1 MKFALR
7 KWCAVVAASLSF
19 LMAPAATTAAPL
31 TLAVSHGPVSLLVY
45 VAESRQ
51 YFKDEGL
58 DVRLLRC
65 LSGREC
71 LDLME
76 RGLAQAATAADF
88 AVVSAALGGSDVAI
102 FASISGSTHQIK
114 LVGKR
119 GTPLSTPADTTGK
132 RFGTVEGTSA
142 EYFLSLWLER
152 HGLTTADV
160 NLVHSK
166 PDQLPRELHG
176 GRVDAIT
183 VWEPHASRALSDLG
197 AEGVEWP
204 TAGIYFQHF
213 VLAAARPTLSER
225 RQDLVKL
232 LTALRRA
239 EGFVAN
245 EPESAWRMLSTR
257 LGMQPLDA
265 QRYLSKQDF
274 RLRLDASLAQAVT
287 EQAKWVLKRSSG
299 AAPIHTLA
307 PRLIDADLMLQV
319 APKATTTGR

>member
-1 MKFALR
+1 MKFAVW
-7 KWCAVVAASLSF
+7 KWPAVVTVLAGI
-19 LMAPAATTAAPL
+19 LMTPLVTMAAPL

-51 YFKDEGL
+51 YFRDEGL

-65 LSGREC
+65 ASGREC

-88 AVVSAALGGSDVAI
+88 AVVSAALGGSDLAI
-102 FASISGSTHQIK
+102 FASISASTNQVK
-114 LVGKR
+114 LIGKR
-119 GTPLSTPADTTGK
+119 STSLSTPADTAGK

-142 EYFLSLWLER
+142 EYFLSLWLGR
-152 HGLTTADV
+152 RGLTTTDV
-160 NLVHSK
+160 RLVPSK
-166 PDQLPRELHG
+166 PDQLPRELHAG
-176 GRVDAIT
+176 KVDAIT
-183 VWEPHASRALSDLG
+183 VWEPHASRALRELG

-204 TAGIYFQHF
+204 TAGIYLQHF

-225 RQDLVKL
+225 RSDLVKL
-232 LTALRRA
+232 LAALQRA
-239 EGFVAN
+239 EGFVAS

-257 LGMQPLDA
+257 LGMQPVEA
-265 QRYLSKQDF
+265 QQYLSKQDF

-287 EQAKWVLKRSSG
+287 EQAKWVFKRNPNAS
-299 AAPIHTLA
+299 PTQV

-319 APKATTTGR
+319 APKATTMGR